1 MFVVSILMGLGVF
14 FGIYKNLLGMFG
26 MYGVYEVNMVM
37 YNVDLIFGV
46 GVCFDDCMINNLEKY
61 CFNVKI
67 MYIDIDLLLIFKNV
81 KVDLLIVGFV
91 D

>member
-1 MFVVSILMGLGVF
+1 MGLGVF